1 MWNRAQLKE
10 KAKFALKNNYWKTVL
25 VSMVIAIIVGSSSG
39 VSFDLTEEIEA
50 FLEEDTTSDLEYS
63 TQYDD
68 DDNSEEYWE
77 GYYDGYFGDGDEH
90 SSKDYVDGYNDGLLD
105 KTEEGT
111 ASWGGIFDY
120 TEESPAY
127 AVSVGIAI
135 VGIVVVLYILLL
147 TISFVW
153 SAFIYNP
160 LEMGCNRFFF
170 ITLSQRAEVKEVAF
184 AFDNSYK
191 NVIKILFLRTLYTTL
206 WGLLF
211 WIPGI
216 VKSYEYRMI
225 PYLLAENPNLTKEQA
240 FAMSKQMMSGNKWSA
255 FVLDLSFLGWDL
267 LSICTLGI
275 LGTFYVG
282 PYKNLTNAALYEELS
297 LINGR
302 PAVAAKQS
310 NMEDSYLYEQQ
321 LQQEDIYKEM
331 NPYA

>member
-10 KAKFALKNNYWKTVL
+10 KAKFALKHNYWKTIL
-25 VSMVIAIIVGSSSG
+25 VSMMLAIVVGSSSG

-50 FLEEDTTSDLEYS
+50 FLEEDTMSDLEYS
-63 TQYDD
+63 SQYDD

-77 GYYDGYFGDGDEH
+77 GYYDGYFGDENEY
-90 SSKDYVDGYNDGLLD
+90 SSRDYADGYNDGLLD
-105 KTEEGT
+105 KDVESTV
-111 ASWGGIFDY
+111 SWGGILDY
-120 TEESPAY
+120 AEESPAY
-127 AVSVGIAI
+127 AIGVGIVI
-135 VGIVVVLYILLL
+135 VGIVVVLCMFVLV
-147 TISFVW
+147 ISFVW

-170 ITLSQRAEVKEVAF
+170 ITLNQKAEVKEVAF
-184 AFDNSYK
+184 AFDHNYK
-191 NVIKILFLRTLYTTL
+191 NVIKILFFRTLYTTL

-216 VKSYEYRMI
+216 IKSYEYRMI

-275 LGTFYVG
+275 LGTFYVA
-282 PYKNLTNAALYEELS
+282 PYENLTNAALYEELS
-297 LINGR
+297 LIHGR
-302 PAVAAKQS
+302 PAFAAKQS

-321 LQQEDIYKEM
+321 MQQENTYQEM
-331 NPYA
+331 NPYV